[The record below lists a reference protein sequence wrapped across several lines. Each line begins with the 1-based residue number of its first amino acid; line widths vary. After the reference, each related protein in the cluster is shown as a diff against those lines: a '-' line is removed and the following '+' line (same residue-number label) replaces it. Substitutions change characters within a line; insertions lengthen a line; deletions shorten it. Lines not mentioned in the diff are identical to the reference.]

1 MKNKPSIVIN
11 EPSFYVLLSLSK
23 ENLSGYE
30 LTRVILNITKGRLE
44 VKTGTMYPVLK
55 RLDDL
60 KLIKLIDEEQGRNKK
75 TYALTD
81 KGYKVLNEEIRELK
95 EKVDEI
101 NIYMNTER
109 EDNHDEKN
117 K

>member
-1 MKNKPSIVIN
+1 MKNKPSIVLN
-11 EPSFYVLLSLSK
+11 EPSFYVLLALSK

-44 VKTGTMYPVLK
+44 VKTGTMYPLLK

-60 KLIKLIDEEQGRNKK
+60 KLIKLRDEEQGRNKK

-81 KGYKVLNEEIRELK
+81 KGHKVLNEEIQRIQ
-95 EKVDEI
+95 EKIHEI
-101 NIYMNTER
+101 KFYMNTER

>member
-1 MKNKPSIVIN
+1 MMKNKLSTQLN
-11 EPSFYVLLSLSK
+11 EPSFYILLSLSK
-23 ENLSGYE
+23 KDLSGYE

-44 VKTGTMYPVLK
+44 VKTGTMYPMLK

-81 KGYKVLNEEIRELK
+81 KGYKVLNQEIIKLK

-101 NIYMNTER
+101 NVYMNTER
-109 EDNHDEKN
+109 EDNQDEKN
-117 K
+117 